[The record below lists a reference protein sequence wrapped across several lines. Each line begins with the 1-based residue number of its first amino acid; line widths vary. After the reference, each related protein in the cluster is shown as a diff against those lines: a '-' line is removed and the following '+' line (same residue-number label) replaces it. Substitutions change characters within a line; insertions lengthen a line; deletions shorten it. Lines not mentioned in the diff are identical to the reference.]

1 MKKRLLYMVL
11 FVGLFGLVSC
21 VEVFD
26 VPVNE
31 TDLTSTLII
40 EATLINKLSQQKILL
55 SRPSTFEVVNELDSV
70 YDPVYPVRVR
80 PPSIVFER
88 NATVT
93 VNDDQGNSYSFQE
106 SSPGTYTSDIE
117 FAAAQGVSY
126 ELQIVTTDGTRYG
139 STPER
144 FTDTASIDEIY
155 ALRELNDIGAE
166 GVSIYL
172 DGGSTQA
179 NANFYR
185 YTYEETYKIIAPTW
199 QRQDFVL
206 SNYEP
211 CALPVITYDLDIIFR
226 DDEEGKVCYRTDAS
240 EAIIQQN
247 TSGLQQNKIERFPV
261 RFIDRNNFI
270 ISHRYSILVRQ
281 YVQSQNAY
289 NYYEAL
295 ESFSSNESV
304 FSSVQPGFLEGN
316 ITVEGEADKKV
327 LGYFEVAPVTE
338 KRLYFNYVDL
348 FPNEPLPDYAIPCFL
363 TAPPLEH
370 VSYCFT
376 GLVANSCPLS
386 LVESLNINLVSYVG
400 LNSGGLV
407 GVCPGPYIVN
417 YRACG
422 DCTILGESKVPDFW
436 EE

>member
-1 MKKRLLYMVL
+1 MLL
-11 FVGLFGLVSC
+11 GLMGC

-31 TDLTSTLII
+31 ADVTSTLII
-40 EATLINKLSQQKILL
+40 EATLTNKLSRQNILL
-55 SRPSTFEVVNELDSV
+55 SRPSNFEVVNELDSV

-93 VNDDQGNSYSFQE
+93 VSDDQGNAYSFQE
-106 SSPGTYTSDIE
+106 SSPGTYTSDVE
-117 FAAAQGVSY
+117 FAAEQGVSY
-126 ELQIVTTDGTRYG
+126 ELQVVTKDGTRYG

-144 FTDTASIDEIY
+144 FTETASIDEIY
-155 ALRELNDIGAE
+155 AVRELNNVGEE

-172 DGGSTQA
+172 DGGSA
-179 NANFYR
+179 DPNANFYR

-206 SNYEP
+206 SNYDP
-211 CALPVITYDLDIIFR
+211 CAIPITYDLDIVFR
-226 DDEEGKVCYRTDAS
+226 DDGEGRVCYRTDPS
-240 EAIIQQN
+240 EAIIQNN
-247 TSGLQQNKIERFPV
+247 TSGLQQNRIEGFPV
-261 RFIDRNNFI
+261 RFLPRNNFI
-270 ISHRYSILVRQ
+270 ISHRYSILVKQ

-304 FSSVQPGFLEGN
+304 FSAVQPGLLEGN
-316 ITVEGEADKKV
+316 ITAEGEGDKKV

-338 KRLYFNYVDL
+338 QRLYFNYSDL
-348 FPNEPLPDYAIPCFL
+348 FPGEPLPDYAIPCTE

-376 GLVANSCPLS
+376 GLVANPCPLS
-386 LVESLNINLVSYVG
+386 LVESVNINLVSYVG
-400 LNSGGLV
+400 LNSEGI
-407 GVCPGPYIVN
+407 GVCPGPYKIN
-417 YRACG
+417 FRACG